1 MSDPVLAAQLRVQD
15 ALSRLKDRATNEHGE
30 IGSQLILM
38 GVLVTAAVVATTAL
52 GGPIKSLIE
61 SIGGKIK

>member
-1 MSDPVLAAQLRVQD
+1 MSDSVLSAQLRIQD
-15 ALSRLKDRATNEHGE
+15 ALSRLKDRATNEQGE

-38 GVLVTAAVVATTAL
+38 GVLVGAAVVATTAL
-52 GGPIKSLIE
+52 GGPIKNLIN

>member
-1 MSDPVLAAQLRVQD
+1 MTDPSLAAQVRMQG
-15 ALSRLKDRATNEHGE
+15 AIARLEERLADEEGE

-52 GGPIKSLIE
+52 GGPIKALIQD
-61 SIGGKIK
+61 IGGKIK